1 MKQQNAYTMLMSG
14 LQPHPLSLW
23 DLENKPASR
32 IHLERRLTLLQD
44 QDRLQLEKIVSILHW
59 ARMDAENSSD
69 AQIATEAESIIQG
82 IDNPLLRETIIWRME
97 LRTVMTAIRR
107 RKLGM
112 DAPPKDQ
119 RWGYGQVLPFI
130 RKNWEMDDF
139 SLSHRFSWIQQA
151 NRLFETEQ
159 SVELEK
165 LLLNLSWQHYER
177 IGQGH
182 YFDFEAVVIY
192 VLRWNIV
199 HRWVQC
205 DEQIAMQQFE
215 KLVNDGL
222 GQYLET
228 AGTYTK

>member
-1 MKQQNAYTMLMSG
+1 MKRRNAYAMLMSG

-44 QDRLQLEKIVSILHW
+44 QDRQQLEQIVSILHW

-69 AQIATEAESIIQG
+69 AKIAAEAERVIQS

-97 LRTVMTAIRR
+97 LRTIMTAIRR

-112 DAPPKDQ
+112 NAPPKNQ
-119 RWGYGQVLPFI
+119 RWGYGQVVPFI
-130 RKNWEMDDF
+130 LKNWQIEDF
-139 SLSHRFSWIQQA
+139 SLSHRFIWIKQA
-151 NRLFETEQ
+151 NMLFETEQ

-177 IGQGH
+177 IGQAH

-205 DEQIAMQQFE
+205 DKQIAMQQFE

-222 GQYLET
+222 GEYLED
-228 AGTYTK
+228 KDLS